1 MVAQT
6 KKQLQRLQLKYSRYM
21 VNKFFNNLETRG
33 GFINGKAVLFVYNS
47 QSPELSYI
55 LTEQL

>member
-1 MVAQT
+1 MLWHNWLKRQ
-6 KKQLQRLQLKYSRYM
+6 QLNYNRQR

-33 GFINGKAVLFVYNS
+33 GVINGKAVLFVYNS